1 MTETT
6 YDLAIL
12 GAGPGGYVAAIR
24 AAQLG
29 LNAVVIEREHLGGV
43 CLNWGCI
50 PTKALLRNAD
60 VARLV
65 QGGGRE
71 FGFEAD
77 DVRLDFGAAIDRSRK
92 VSGRLVKGVEAL
104 MKRNDIEVIW
114 GSGKLTDAHTIEVDL
129 LDADDG
135 GAQTVTAEHIIIAT
149 GARARSIP
157 GIDIDGERVLSYREA
172 LERRELPAS
181 AIVIGAG
188 PIGLEFSTVWAA
200 YGAKIKVVEMM
211 DHILPAEDE
220 EAARVL
226 DRQLRRQK
234 IKTLTAAR
242 VEGVETTD
250 EGVRVQVSSE
260 DKEGNETTD
269 TLEAEIA
276 LVAIGVRPNSEN
288 LGLEAVG
295 IETDRG
301 WIQVDD
307 RMRTSVSHIYA
318 IGDVNGRMPLAH
330 VASDQGILAVETIA
344 GQETAPFDVNRI
356 PRCTYTTPQVA
367 SFGLTE
373 AEAKEQGH
381 EVQVG
386 QFSFLANG
394 KALGLGE
401 NRGFVKI
408 IADDDSHEILGAVI
422 VGPEAT
428 ELLPELVLAANAE
441 LTPEEVARTVHAH
454 PTLSEVV
461 MEAAHDVFGH
471 AIHGT

>member
-307 RMRTSVSHIYA
+307 RMRTSVSNIYA

-344 GQETAPFDVNRI
+344 GRETAPFDVNRI
-356 PRCTYTTPQVA
+356 PRCTYTSPQVA

-408 IADDDSHEILGAVI
+408 IADDDLHEILGAVI

-441 LTPEEVARTVHAH
+441 LTPEEIARTVHAH

>member
-29 LNAVVIEREHLGGV
+29 LSAVVIEREHLGGV

-50 PTKALLRNAD
+50 PTKALLRNAE

-71 FGFEAD
+71 FGFEVD
-77 DVRLDFGAAIDRSRK
+77 EVRLDFGAAIDRSRK
-92 VSGRLVKGVEAL
+92 VSGRLVKGIEL
-104 MKRNDIEVIW
+104 LLKKNDVEVIW
-114 GSGKLTDAHTIEVDL
+114 GAGKLTDAHTIEVALSDS
-129 LDADDG
+129 DEGDT
-135 GAQTVTAEHIIIAT
+135 QTVTAEHIIIAT

-157 GIDIDGERVLSYREA
+157 GVEIDGERVLSAREA
-172 LERRELPAS
+172 LERREAPAS

-188 PIGLEFSTVWAA
+188 P
-200 YGAKIKVVEMM
+200 M
-211 DHILPAEDE
+211 
-220 EAARVL
+220 RVH
-226 DRQLRRQK
+226 
-234 IKTLTAAR
+234 
-242 VEGVETTD
+242 
-250 EGVRVQVSSE
+250 VSSE
-260 DKEGNETTD
+260 DKEGNKTTD

-307 RMRTSVSHIYA
+307 RMHTAVSNIYA

-344 GQETAPFDVNRI
+344 GRETAPFDVHRI
-356 PRCTYTTPQVA
+356 PRGTYTTPQVA

-373 AEAKEQGH
+373 AQAKEQGH
-381 EVQVG
+381 DVHVG
-386 QFSFLANG
+386 QFSFMANG

-408 IADDDSHEILGAVI
+408 VADDVTHEILGAVI

-441 LTPEEVARTVHAH
+441 LTPEEIARTVHAH
-454 PTLSEVV
+454 PTLNEVV

-471 AIHGT
+471 TIHGT

>member
-50 PTKALLRNAD
+50 PTKALLRNAE

-65 QGGGRE
+65 QDGGRE

-77 DVRLDFGAAIDRSRK
+77 EVRLDFGAAIDRSRK
-92 VSGRLVKGVEAL
+92 VSGRLVKGIKL
-104 MKRNDIEVIW
+104 LLKKNDVEVIW
-114 GSGKLTDAHTIEVDL
+114 GVGKLTDAHTIEVDL
-129 LDADDG
+129 NDG
-135 GAQTVTAEHIIIAT
+135 DTQTVTAEHIIIAT

-157 GIDIDGERVLSYREA
+157 GVEIDGERVLSAREA
-172 LERRELPAS
+172 LERREAPAS

-188 PIGLEFSTVWAA
+188 PIGLEFSTVWAS
-200 YGAKIKVVEMM
+200 YGTKVKVVEMM
-211 DHILPAEDE
+211 DHILPAEDK
-220 EAARVL
+220 EAARAL

-234 IKTLTAAR
+234 IKTLTATR

-250 EGVRVQVSSE
+250 EGVRVHVSSE

-295 IETDRG
+295 IETNRG

-307 RMRTSVSHIYA
+307 RMHTSVPHIYA
-318 IGDVNGRMPLAH
+318 IGDVNGRLPLAH
-330 VASDQGILAVETIA
+330 VASDQGILAMETIA
-344 GQETAPFDVNRI
+344 GRETEPFDVHRI
-356 PRCTYTTPQVA
+356 PRGTYTSPQVA
-367 SFGLTE
+367 SFGLNE

-381 EVQVG
+381 DVHVG
-386 QFSFLANG
+386 QFSFMANG

-408 IADDDSHEILGAVI
+408 VADDVTHEILGAVI

-441 LTPEEVARTVHAH
+441 LTPEEIARTVHAH
-454 PTLSEVV
+454 PTLNEVV

-471 AIHGT
+471 TIHGT

>member
-71 FGFEAD
+71 FGFEVD

-104 MKRNDIEVIW
+104 MKKNDIEVIW
-114 GSGKLTDAHTIEVDL
+114 GAGKLTDAHTIEVDL
-129 LDADDG
+129 LDDDDG
-135 GAQTVTAEHIIIAT
+135 GTQTVTAEHIIIAT

-157 GIDIDGERVLSYREA
+157 GVEIDGERVLSYREA

-181 AIVIGAG
+181 VIVIGAG

-211 DHILPAEDE
+211 EHILPAEDE

-234 IKTLTAAR
+234 IKTLTATR
-242 VEGVETTD
+242 VEGVETTA
-250 EGVRVQVSSE
+250 EGVRVHVSSE

-307 RMRTSVSHIYA
+307 RMRTSVSNIYA

-344 GQETAPFDVNRI
+344 ERETSPFDVNRI
-356 PRCTYTTPQVA
+356 PRCTYTSPQVA

-373 AEAKEQGH
+373 AEATEQGH
-381 EVQVG
+381 EVHVG

-408 IADDDSHEILGAVI
+408 IADDVTHEILGAVI

-441 LTPEEVARTVHAH
+441 LTPEEIARTVHAH

-471 AIHGT
+471 SIHGA

>member
-242 VEGVETTD
+242 VEGVETTA

-307 RMRTSVSHIYA
+307 RMRTSVSNIYA

-356 PRCTYTTPQVA
+356 PRCTYTSPQVA

-408 IADDDSHEILGAVI
+408 IADDDLHEILGAVI

-441 LTPEEVARTVHAH
+441 LTPEEIARTVHAH

>member
-1 MTETT
+1 MTKTT

-29 LNAVVIEREHLGGV
+29 LTAVVIEREHLGGV

-50 PTKALLRNAD
+50 PTKALLRNAE
-60 VARLV
+60 VARLIED
-65 QGGGRE
+65 GGRE
-71 FGFEAD
+71 FGFKVD

-92 VSGRLVKGVEAL
+92 VSGRLVKGVETL
-104 MKRNDIEVIW
+104 LKKNDIDVIW
-114 GSGKLTDAHTIEVDL
+114 GAGKLTDAHTIEVDL
-129 LDADDG
+129 NDG
-135 GAQTVTAEHIIIAT
+135 DTQTVTAEHIIIAT

-157 GIDIDGERVLSYREA
+157 GVEIDGARVLSAREA
-172 LERRELPAS
+172 LERRAAPAS

-200 YGAKIKVVEMM
+200 YGAQVKVVEMLE
-211 DHILPAEDE
+211 HILPAEDE
-220 EAARVL
+220 EAARTL

-234 IKTLTAAR
+234 IKTLTATR
-242 VEGVETTD
+242 VEGVETTA

-260 DKEGNETTD
+260 DKEGNKKTD

-288 LGLEAVG
+288 LGLEDVG
-295 IETDRG
+295 IETNRG

-307 RMRTSVSHIYA
+307 RMRTSVSNVYA
-318 IGDVNGRMPLAH
+318 IGDVNGRLPLAH
-330 VASDQGILAVETIA
+330 VASDQGILVVETIA
-344 GQETAPFDVNRI
+344 GRETAPFDVNRI
-356 PRCTYTTPQVA
+356 PRGTYTSPQVA
-367 SFGLTE
+367 SFGLNE
-373 AEAKEQGH
+373 VEAKEQGH
-381 EVQVG
+381 EVHVG

-408 IADDDSHEILGAVI
+408 VADAATHEILGAVI

-441 LTPEEVARTVHAH
+441 LTPEEIARTVHAH
-454 PTLSEVV
+454 PTLNEVV

-471 AIHGT
+471 SIHGA

>member
-242 VEGVETTD
+242 VEGVETTA

-307 RMRTSVSHIYA
+307 RMRTSVSNIYA

-408 IADDDSHEILGAVI
+408 IADDDLHEILGAVI

-441 LTPEEVARTVHAH
+441 LTPEEIARTVHAH